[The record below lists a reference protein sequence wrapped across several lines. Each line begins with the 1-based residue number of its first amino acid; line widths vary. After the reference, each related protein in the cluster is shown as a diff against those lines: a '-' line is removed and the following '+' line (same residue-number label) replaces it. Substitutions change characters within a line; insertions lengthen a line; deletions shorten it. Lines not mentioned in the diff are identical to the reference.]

1 MPYSGEVHS
10 AIGAIAAAF
19 LVADEKEFCPRG
31 EFSRMRKM
39 NRHSLGMAAITL
51 LGICANTASAQQF
64 ENWASE
70 APVAPV
76 EVSTPEQAEHA
87 VSEEPLQNPVVP
99 VEYSTVQPMENWISE
114 APAGRGYF
122 AHVEALW
129 LKRDASD
136 AATLATLNSP
146 GHPGRPQVLASENV
160 DFDFE
165 TGIRAIAGMMLND
178 CTQLEIEYL
187 GIDQF
192 DGDEATLVR
201 PPGPF
206 ALNSVFTVLNQT
218 PSIYQ
223 ADGETALH
231 SGELNLRRRGGFGR
245 ISTSALVGFR
255 YLNIRDSLKLDVA
268 AFRPIA
274 PNPLAITLAPPLA
287 TESTSA
293 DTRNNIFGL
302 QLGGD
307 VGFHWDY
314 VHITAAAEGF
324 VYGNFYDT
332 DARNVVVDPSGFF
345 LAQSGGGTFRNS
357 TANDDKATA
366 GIGAQ
371 CGLDVALCLSNNII
385 LHGGYNV
392 LALSDVALG
401 SEQLPPVR
409 TSPARGARIFNPDR
423 AEELGSLFFHG
434 PSAGLEFRW

>member
-1 MPYSGEVHS
+1 
-10 AIGAIAAAF
+10 
-19 LVADEKEFCPRG
+19 
-31 EFSRMRKM
+31 MRKM
-39 NRHSLGMAAITL
+39 NRHSLGMVVITL
-51 LGICANTASAQQF
+51 LGFWANTGSAQELHDF
-64 ENWASE
+64 
-70 APVAPV
+70 
-76 EVSTPEQAEHA
+76 
-87 VSEEPLQNPVVP
+87 VSEEPVANTAIPVDGSTPGEAENLVDEVPLKNNAVP
-99 VEYSTVQPMENWISE
+99 VEYSTVQPMENWISA

-122 AHVEALW
+122 ARVDALW

-146 GHPGRPQVLASENV
+146 GHPGRPQVLATENV
-160 DFDFE
+160 DYDFE
-165 TGIRAIAGMMLND
+165 TGVRAIAGMMLND
-178 CTQLEIEYL
+178 CTQLEVEYF

-192 DGDEATLVR
+192 DGNAATLVR

-218 PSIYQ
+218 PSIYK
-223 ADGETALH
+223 ADGETALYN
-231 SGELNLRRRGGFGR
+231 GELNLRRRGGFGR

-255 YLNIRDSLKLDVA
+255 YMNIRDSLKLDVA

-287 TESTSA
+287 LESTSA

-314 VHITAAAEGF
+314 FHVTASAEGF
-324 VYGNFYDT
+324 VYGNVYDS
-332 DARNVVVDPSGFF
+332 DARNIVVDPSGFF
-345 LAQSGGGTFRNS
+345 LTQAGGGTFRES
-357 TANDDKATA
+357 TDEDNKATA

-371 CGLDVALCLSNNII
+371 CGLDLAFCLSNNII

-401 SEQLPPVR
+401 SEQLPLVR
-409 TSPARGARIFNPDR
+409 TSPARGARLSNPDR
-423 AEELGSLFFHG
+423 SEELGSLFFHG
-434 PSAGLEFRW
+434 PSAGLEIRW

>member
-1 MPYSGEVHS
+1 
-10 AIGAIAAAF
+10 
-19 LVADEKEFCPRG
+19 
-31 EFSRMRKM
+31 MRKM
-39 NRHSLGMAAITL
+39 NRHSLGMAAVL
-51 LGICANTASAQQF
+51 ALAGLWANTISAQ
-64 ENWASE
+64 
-70 APVAPV
+70 
-76 EVSTPEQAEHA
+76 
-87 VSEEPLQNPVVP
+87 EP
-99 VEYSTVQPMENWISE
+99 ENWISD

-122 AHVEALW
+122 ARVEALW

-146 GHPGRPQVLASENV
+146 GHPGRLQVLATENV

-165 TGIRAIAGMMLND
+165 TGFRAIAGMMLND
-178 CTQLEIEYL
+178 RTQVEFEYF

-192 DGDEATLVR
+192 DGNEKTLVR
-201 PPGPF
+201 PPGQF

-218 PSIYQ
+218 PAIYQ

-231 SGELNLRRRGGFGR
+231 SGELNLRRRGGFGQ

-255 YLNIRDSLKLDVA
+255 YMNIRDSLKLDVA

-287 TESTSA
+287 TETTSA

-307 VGFHWDY
+307 VGFHTDHL
-314 VHITAAAEGF
+314 HITAAAEGF
-324 VYGNFYDT
+324 VYGNFYDS
-332 DARNVVVDPSGFF
+332 DARNVVVDPSNFF
-345 LAQSGGGTFRNS
+345 LTQAGGGPFRNS
-357 TANDDKATA
+357 TDEDHGATA

-371 CGLDVALCLSNNII
+371 CGLDLALCLTNNIV

-401 SEQLPPVR
+401 SEQLPLVR
-409 TSPARGARIFNPDR
+409 TSPARGARISNPDR
-423 AEELGSLFFHG
+423 SEEMGSLLFHG
-434 PSAGLEFRW
+434 PSAGLEIRW